1 MKTKESKR
9 RREPKTVVGRYYQLT
24 KPGVLYGNVITGVSG
39 FLFGAAYFQEFDFWL
54 FVATIGGM
62 TLIIA
67 AACAL
72 NNVFD
77 RDIDK
82 VMERTKTRGVA
93 SGAVSVRGATIFAL
107 TLFAFGTLVLALWS
121 NWLVTA
127 IGLAGF
133 VTYVWLYGA
142 LSKRQSIHGTAVGS
156 VSGAF
161 PILAGYCAV
170 SGQIDAAAVLVF
182 LILFFWQFP
191 EFYSIAIYRQ
201 KEYAKAGVPV
211 MTVVKGVQNTKVQI
225 FVYTIL
231 YVISTVLLTPLG
243 YTGWVYFVA
252 MLLLGLWWLKI
263 GWGAFRVPEGPK
275 SDAWARRM
283 FHFSLIVL
291 LALSAA
297 LPLGPLLP

>member
-1 MKTKESKR
+1 MKL
-9 RREPKTVVGRYYQLT
+9 YYQLT

-39 FLFGAAYFQEFDFWL
+39 FLFGVTYFRKFDLVL
-54 FVATIGGM
+54 FLATIGGM
-62 TLIIA
+62 TLVIA

-82 VMERTKTRGVA
+82 VMARTKTRGVA
-93 SGAVSVRGATIFAL
+93 SGAVSVRGATIFAC
-107 TLFAFGTLVLALWS
+107 TLLVFGVAVLAAWS
-121 NWLVTA
+121 NWLVTT
-127 IGLAGF
+127 IGIVGF

-142 LSKRQSIHGTAVGS
+142 LSKRRSIHGTLVGS
-156 VSGAF
+156 ISGAM

-170 SGQIDAAAVLVF
+170 SGRIDAAAVLVF
-182 LILFFWQFP
+182 LMLFFWQFP

-211 MTVVKGVQNTKVQI
+211 MTVVKGVANTKVQI
-225 FVYTIL
+225 FIYTIL
-231 YVISTVLLTPLG
+231 YVISTVLLTPFG

-252 MLLLGLWWLKI
+252 MLLLGLWWLKL
-263 GWGAFRVPEGPK
+263 GLGAFKVPEGPE
-275 SDAWARRM
+275 SDAWARKM